1 MPTKKT
7 GGVQTKITKSDKKS
21 QKNKKQKDTKKCTN
35 KDTKKRIY
43 ESFKP
48 NDNFIVSLEQRSGK
62 NSLGFT
68 DSENQKNLA

>member
-1 MPTKKT
+1 MHVYSCGQFYK
-7 GGVQTKITKSDKKS
+7 
-21 QKNKKQKDTKKCTN
+21 TN

-68 DSENQKNLA
+68 DSENQKRVLAQMKNLL